1 MGLDVY
7 FKVEKDLEQF
17 IRYGCVSVMLIPPL
31 IDFLMVLGCVD
42 PAAQRGRTVG
52 GKIHLR

>member
-17 IRYGCVSVMLIPPL
+17 IRFCAPNYLSHIT
-31 IDFLMVLGCVD
+31 IE
-42 PAAQRGRTVG
+42 A
-52 GKIHLR
+52 